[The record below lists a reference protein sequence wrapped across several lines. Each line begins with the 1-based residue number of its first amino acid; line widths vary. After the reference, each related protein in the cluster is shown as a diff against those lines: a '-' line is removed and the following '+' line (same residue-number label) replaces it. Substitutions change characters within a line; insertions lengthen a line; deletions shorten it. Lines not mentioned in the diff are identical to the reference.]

1 MKLLGIKIIY
11 DHFFILFLRAISTF
25 FLNLIQRLL
34 FFDLTFLSCHLTIL
48 WVEYLPSNQSR
59 LSKQQIFRR
68 LLVPEIKT
76 YIVAIEIQYDFSCC
90 ETLTFENCYFVS
102 IIKPFIH
109 QTTSSYWVLVRTK
122 PVFVY
127 RKLVVWGSY
136 NMTNFRKLELFSR
149 SSAQ

>member
-11 DHFFILFLRAISTF
+11 DHILILFLRAISTF

-90 ETLTFENCYFVS
+90 ETFENSYFEYITRVNT
-102 IIKPFIH
+102 F
-109 QTTSSYWVLVRTK
+109 
-122 PVFVY
+122 
-127 RKLVVWGSY
+127 
-136 NMTNFRKLELFSR
+136 R
-149 SSAQ
+149 SSDDKLILSPNKDETGLSLLKACGLRII